1 MSRPTSLVDWG
12 LAVESNM
19 IANGINRTVKNTVVA
34 KSLMLGV
41 ILVARPF
48 INIKKR
54 MGLSKVPWGTPK
66 TTGDHEEAGTIN
78 HKSLATPQLQ
88 SFEAGCWTFYDI
100 CSSQP

>member
-1 MSRPTSLVDWG
+1 MSRPTSLVDRG

-41 ILVARPF
+41 ILVVRSF

-54 MGLSKVPWGTPK
+54 MGLSKVP
-66 TTGDHEEAGTIN
+66 
-78 HKSLATPQLQ
+78 
-88 SFEAGCWTFYDI
+88 
-100 CSSQP
+100 